1 MARAR
6 KGKSK
11 KKKDKNPRMVK
22 EGSPFE
28 EELLVDY
35 LNGASLSKEEKIEI
49 SNLIKALTFF
59 SYIDESVL
67 LHETAEKFME
77 ISKKFQRTL
86 EQQKIMALVPHLRDN
101 FLEIQTVKYTQEDQT
116 EWEDLKFMKH

>member
-11 KKKDKNPRMVK
+11 KKKDKNPRIVK

-35 LNGASLSKEEKIEI
+35 LNGASLSKEEKLEI

-86 EQQKIMALVPHLRDN
+86 EQ
-101 FLEIQTVKYTQEDQT
+101 
-116 EWEDLKFMKH
+116 